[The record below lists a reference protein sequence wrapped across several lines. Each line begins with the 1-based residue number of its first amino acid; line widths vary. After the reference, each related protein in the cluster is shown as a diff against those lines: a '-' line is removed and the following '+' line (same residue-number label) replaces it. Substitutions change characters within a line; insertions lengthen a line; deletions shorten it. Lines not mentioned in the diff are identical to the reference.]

1 MPELSML
8 NSEQIDKIILEQGM
22 SLVSDPYDSIQV
34 DPETAVTIREIE
46 EQLS

>member
-22 SLVSDPYDSIQV
+22 SLESDPYDFIQV
-34 DPETAVTIREIE
+34 DPETAITIREIE
-46 EQLS
+46 D